1 MRPIAEVLSLPL
13 VILQPRAME
22 RSFELRAGEELAG
35 TLDFRSAFGSLALAR
50 TAESAWTFKRVGSF
64 SPRATARL
72 ERSDRDLVVYTP
84 RWLGP
89 SGEIALESGEV
100 LRFAPAS
107 FWGTR
112 FVLSDAAG
120 QTLATFGPE
129 PEAHRFSDHFRAQA
143 IVSVD
148 PAASARPDLGLL
160 LLFGWYLVV
169 LHHEDATAATV
180 AVTAAG

>member
-13 VILQPRAME
+13 AFLQPRAME
-22 RSFELRAGEELAG
+22 RSFELRAGEELVG
-35 TLDFRSAFGSLALAR
+35 TLAFRSSFGSLALAR
-50 TAESAWTFKRVGSF
+50 TAESSWTFKRVGSF
-64 SPRATARL
+64 SPRATARR
-72 ERSDRDLVVYTP
+72 EGSEHDLAVYTP
-84 RWLGP
+84 RWTGQA
-89 SGEIALESGEV
+89 GEIALDGGER
-100 LRFAPAS
+100 LRFAATG

-112 FVLSDAAG
+112 FALSGAAG

-129 PEAHRFSDHFRAQA
+129 PETHRFSDLFRAQA

-169 LHHEDATAATV
+169 LHHEDATTAATTVVV
-180 AVTAAG
+180 AG

>member
-1 MRPIAEVLSLPL
+1 MRPIAEVLSLPFAF
-13 VILQPRAME
+13 LQPKAME

-35 TLDFRSAFGSLALAR
+35 TLAFRSSFGSLALAR

-72 ERSDRDLVVYTP
+72 EGSEHDLVAYTP
-84 RWLGP
+84 RWSGQ
-89 SGEIALESGEV
+89 SGEITLEGGER
-100 LRFAPAS
+100 LRFAAAG

-112 FVLSDAAG
+112 FALSDAAG

-129 PEAHRFSDHFRAQA
+129 PEAHRFSDLFRAQA

-148 PAASARPDLGLL
+148 PAASARSDLGLL
-160 LLFGWYLVV
+160 LLFGWYLVI
-169 LHHEDATAATV
+169 LHNEDATTAATTVVV
-180 AVTAAG
+180 AG

>member
-1 MRPIAEVLSLPL
+1 MRPIAEFVSLPL
-13 VILQPRAME
+13 AILQPKAME

-35 TLDFRSAFGSLALAR
+35 TLAFRSSFGSLALAR

-72 ERSDRDLVVYTP
+72 EGSEHDLVVYTP
-84 RWLGP
+84 RWIGQ
-89 SGEIALESGEV
+89 SGEITLEGGER
-100 LRFAPAS
+100 LRFASAG

-112 FVLSDAAG
+112 FALSDAAG

-129 PEAHRFSDHFRAQA
+129 PEAHRFSDLFRAQA

-169 LHHEDATAATV
+169 LHHEDATTAATTVVV
-180 AVTAAG
+180 AG

>member
-1 MRPIAEVLSLPL
+1 MKPIAEVLSLPL
-13 VILQPRAME
+13 AVLQPKAME
-22 RSFELRAGEELAG
+22 RSFELRAGDELAG
-35 TLDFRSAFGSLALAR
+35 TLEFRSSRGSLALAR
-50 TAESAWTFKRVGSF
+50 TAEASWTFKRVGSF

-72 ERSDRDLVVYTP
+72 EGSERDLVVYTP
-84 RWLGP
+84 RWIGQ
-89 SGEIALESGEV
+89 SGEIALESGER
-100 LRFAPAS
+100 LRIAPAG
-107 FWGTR
+107 FWGTC
-112 FVLSDAAG
+112 FVLSDATG

-129 PEAHRFSDHFRAQA
+129 PEAHRFSDHFRTQA

-169 LHHEDATAATV
+169 LHHEDATV

>member
-1 MRPIAEVLSLPL
+1 MKPIAEVLSLPL
-13 VILQPRAME
+13 AILQPKATE

-35 TLDFRSAFGSLALAR
+35 TLAFRSSFGSLAMAR

-72 ERSDRDLVVYTP
+72 EGSERDLVVYTP
-84 RWLGP
+84 RWIGQ
-89 SGEIALESGEV
+89 SGEIALEGGER
-100 LRFAPAS
+100 LRFAATG

-112 FVLSDAAG
+112 FALSDAAG
-120 QTLATFGPE
+120 RALATFGPE
-129 PEAHRFSDHFRAQA
+129 PEAHRLSDLFRAQA
-143 IVSVD
+143 VVGVD
-148 PAASARPDLGLL
+148 PAASARSDLGLL

-180 AVTAAG
+180 AVTVAG